1 MLLCRLA
8 YAEMPLIL
16 ARLVWNFDFQLAE
29 DSRDWDKKSKVYML
43 FEKGPVYV
51 HLKPRKTAV

>member
-1 MLLCRLA
+1 
-8 YAEMPLIL
+8 LIL
-16 ARLVWNFDFQLAE
+16 ARLVWKFDFQLAE